1 MIRTIYKNIAT
12 GEKGG
17 IRLETE
23 KEISDILSDENGD
36 PQDPEG
42 YRDKIYQ
49 AVSIAEEGG
58 FVMGFQYAVDL
69 LMECMGKRGQ

>member
-23 KEISDILSDENGD
+23 KEISGILPDDNED
-36 PQDPEG
+36 PHEPE
-42 YRDKIYQ
+42 
-49 AVSIAEEGG
+49 
-58 FVMGFQYAVDL
+58 
-69 LMECMGKRGQ
+69 

>member
-23 KEISDILSDENGD
+23 KEIAGILSDENGD

-42 YRDKIYQ
+42 
-49 AVSIAEEGG
+49 
-58 FVMGFQYAVDL
+58 
-69 LMECMGKRGQ
+69 